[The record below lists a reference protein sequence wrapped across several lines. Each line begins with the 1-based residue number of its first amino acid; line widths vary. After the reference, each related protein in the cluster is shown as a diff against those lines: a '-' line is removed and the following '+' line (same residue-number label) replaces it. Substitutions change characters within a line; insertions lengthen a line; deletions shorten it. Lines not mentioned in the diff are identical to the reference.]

1 MAVLKYTCDSRAVL
15 MDRGETPY
23 LPRLSLLIRKDS
35 IMHETLHNLGFKW
48 MYEVLSNYIVL
59 KPLCYADVGQQDAQ
73 SFQLFLGIFPLLHY
87 NQGNNNAKQS
97 FNVKSGI

>member
-35 IMHETLHNLGFKW
+35 IMHETFHNIGFKW
-48 MYEVLSNYIVL
+48 IYEVLSNYIVL
-59 KPLCYADVGQQDAQ
+59 KPLCYANLGQQEAQ
-73 SFQLFLGIFPLLHY
+73 SVQLFLGICPLLDF
-87 NQGNNNAKQS
+87 NQGNNKAK
-97 FNVKSGI
+97 